1 MNPRPPYEALDT
13 DGRPHVREA
22 RIISEL
28 PHECRHAALAEA
40 LPVIGKKLGL
50 TPATKLAF
58 GLPVFIAFGLNNK
71 EASHGRDVRLL
82 NTQACDLSL
91 DFVPSYQPEL
101 ERSGTPAGQSVSSL
115 IRDISHANVS
125 R

>member
-13 DGRPHVREA
+13 DGRPLVREA

-28 PHECRHAALAEA
+28 PHERRLAALVEA

-58 GLPVFIAFGLNNK
+58 GLPVYNAFGLNNK
-71 EASHGRDVRLL
+71 EATHGRDVHLL
-82 NTQACDLSL
+82 NTQACDLNL
-91 DFVPSYQPEL
+91 DFVPSYEPEL
-101 ERSGTPAGQSVSSL
+101 ERSAAPAL
-115 IRDISHANVS
+115 N
-125 R
+125 